1 MRTEL
6 TLTRLSAALL
16 VTVLVTVALGC
27 NKTDDPKSAE
37 TIILVTG
44 VTVSGQSVSSA
55 TDTTATIDYTMN
67 PRHPEA
73 VTVWNDVT
81 LTSYSVSFEPPVVAP
96 MAGAISTGF
105 CPAAQGACAIDIVL
119 VPNGSKI
126 GLVAGT
132 SVVAKIAVEGR
143 DVNDN
148 PVNFTASAAITFVP

>member
-27 NKTDDPKSAE
+27 NKTDDPKAAE

-44 VTVSGQSVSSA
+44 VTIAGQSVASA
-55 TDTTATIDYTMN
+55 TDTTAHIDYTMN
-67 PRHPEA
+67 PRQKDA
-73 VTVWNDVT
+73 TTFFNDVT

-96 MAGAISTGF
+96 MSGAISTGF
-105 CPAAQGACAIDIVL
+105 CPAAQGACAIDIIL
-119 VPNGSKI
+119 VPNGSKP
-126 GLVAGT
+126 GAGT

-143 DVNDN
+143 DVNEN

>member
-6 TLTRLSAALL
+6 TLTRLAAALL
-16 VTVLVTVALGC
+16 VTVLVTVAAGC

-44 VTVSGQSVSSA
+44 VTVSGQSVASA

-81 LTSYSVSFEPPVVAP
+81 LTSYSVAFEPPVVAP
-96 MAGAISTGF
+96 MTGAISTGF

-119 VPNGSKI
+119 VPNGSKP
-126 GLVAGT
+126 GAGT

-143 DVNDN
+143 DVNEN
-148 PVNFTASAAITFVP
+148 PVNFTASAAITFIP